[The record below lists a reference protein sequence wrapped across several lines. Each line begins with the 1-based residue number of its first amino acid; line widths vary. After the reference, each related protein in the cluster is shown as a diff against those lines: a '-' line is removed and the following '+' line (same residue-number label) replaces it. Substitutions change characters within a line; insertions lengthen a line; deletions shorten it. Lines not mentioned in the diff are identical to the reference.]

1 MDWKDIL
8 TAKYGA
14 AAPDGASSPDAAKAE
29 TEAEAT
35 PAPAPTPQRSRLRI
49 ELDRKGRKGK
59 PVTLVSEFHG
69 DEAELVRLTKLLQS
83 RLGAGGSHCF
93 NADEPYDGQILIQGD
108 CRTKAAALL
117 EAEGYR
123 TRIVGQ

>member
-14 AAPDGASSPDAAKAE
+14 PAADGASSPAAA
-29 TEAEAT
+29 EAEAT
-35 PAPAPTPQRSRLRI
+35 PAPVVPQRNRLRI

-59 PVTLVSEFHG
+59 PVTLVSEFQG

-93 NADEPYDGQILIQGD
+93 NAAEPYDGQILIQGD

-123 TRIVGQ
+123 TRIIGL